1 MRKSKKQILGNCIS
15 IALLVALI
23 PNIYFIADKMGIQLA
38 PQWYQDLVNWVS
50 AGGSLTTGFAAILGV
65 TVPAWIA
72 EAAAA
77 FGICAA

>member
-1 MRKSKKQILGNCIS
+1 MSKKQIMSNCIS
-15 IALLVALI
+15 IALLIALI

-38 PQWYQDLVNWVS
+38 PAWYQDIVNWVS
-50 AGGSLTTGFAAILGV
+50 AGGTLTTGFAIIVGV

-77 FGICAA
+77 FGIASA